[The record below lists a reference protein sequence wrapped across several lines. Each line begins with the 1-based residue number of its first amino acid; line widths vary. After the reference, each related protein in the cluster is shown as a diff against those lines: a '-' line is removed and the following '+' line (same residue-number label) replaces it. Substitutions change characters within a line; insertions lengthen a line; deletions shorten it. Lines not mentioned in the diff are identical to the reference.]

1 MSACAPPYERAYP
14 ALAPTRQSRRLRAPA
29 PRPPSWWTASTS
41 QDGPRR
47 QAPRAD
53 WTSPRR
59 SRSCRLCLGRC
70 IARQPGAT
78 DAAADLCA
86 PVGPSRRAR
95 PSQVSWHRCP
105 ALSDC
110 CVGPWRKAHRSH
122 GTTRHSVP
130 RPSLKGASAPLLEE
144 ERDPR
149 IHTPVGGG
157 AGRPPSFITATHRQP
172 LSTPNGP
179 SPPRPE
185 APSSTSPQISWMHQ
199 RVSSVTA
206 VTAAADQAPHT

>member
-1 MSACAPPYERAYP
+1 LSACAPPYERAYP

-78 DAAADLCA
+78 DAAADMCA

-157 AGRPPSFITATHRQP
+157 QGAHPPSSPPHIG
-172 LSTPNGP
+172 NP
-179 SPPRPE
+179 SPRRTGHPRPGRKRRRL
-185 APSSTSPQISWMHQ
+185 PRRRSVGCISAF
-199 RVSSVTA
+199 RR
-206 VTAAADQAPHT
+206 